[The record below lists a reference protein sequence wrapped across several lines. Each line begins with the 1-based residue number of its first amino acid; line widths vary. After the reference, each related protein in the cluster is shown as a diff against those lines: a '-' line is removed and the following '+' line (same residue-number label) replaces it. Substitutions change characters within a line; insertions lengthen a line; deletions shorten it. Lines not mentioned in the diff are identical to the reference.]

1 MFIFTC
7 THSWCYALTCSN
19 AIAHILDATLLRYY
33 AMGPSLELE
42 HMHTC
47 CYARYCMLRYE
58 SFSCTF
64 RDIWWY
70 GVRPSL
76 ALAHILDATLLH
88 YETSCCEHTE
98 NMSCFD
104 QTVLDVLCPFD
115 GCEFTPSP
123 TVVVLGIRLIRRP
136 WKGSLFWDVPFTIPW
151 KGSKFE
157 TWSLGKWGF
166 RIWISALFN
175 MLHMLSYV
183 YQGGG
188 GVGGDNVL
196 DEFYTW
202 PTELVMPLW
211 TCCACSR
218 RVIRRGG
225 GGCDNVPD
233 EYYTWPT
240 EPLAVVS
247 ILRMLSYGHQEGWG
261 GDTVLDENFT
271 WPTELVAAVNMLHM
285 LSYGHGGAVGWVIAF
300 LTSII
305 HGPGNLLPLW
315 TCCTC
320 SLMVIR
326 RGCDNVLGEHF
337 TWPTELVAVVYKKGT
352 FGLTAA
358 HGVVM
363 SPWFALLESVAVA
376 LPKALWHWGFEKR
389 KDMDGWMFAWGT
401 WFFSSLEEQ
410 N

>member
-1 MFIFTC
+1 M
-7 THSWCYALTCSN
+7 
-19 AIAHILDATLLRYY
+19 LRCY

-58 SFSCTF
+58 SFSCTC

-123 TVVVLGIRLIRRP
+123 TVVVLGMRLIRRP

-188 GVGGDNVL
+188 G
-196 DEFYTW
+196 W
-202 PTELVMPLW
+202 
-211 TCCACSR
+211 
-218 RVIRRGG
+218 
-225 GGCDNVPD
+225 
-233 EYYTWPT
+233 
-240 EPLAVVS
+240 
-247 ILRMLSYGHQEGWG
+247 
-261 GDTVLDENFT
+261 
-271 WPTELVAAVNMLHM
+271 
-285 LSYGHGGAVGWVIAF
+285 
-300 LTSII
+300 
-305 HGPGNLLPLW
+305 
-315 TCCTC
+315 
-320 SLMVIR
+320 
-326 RGCDNVLGEHF
+326 
-337 TWPTELVAVVYKKGT
+337 
-352 FGLTAA
+352 
-358 HGVVM
+358 
-363 SPWFALLESVAVA
+363 
-376 LPKALWHWGFEKR
+376 
-389 KDMDGWMFAWGT
+389 
-401 WFFSSLEEQ
+401 
-410 N
+410 